1 MTAGFVKIPR
11 AILDDPVIFKDADY
25 VAVWMYLMLNA
36 VFKPVDVNFHGQ
48 KTTLQAGQLTTGRKK
63 IAEKCRVSE
72 SKVQRILK
80 RFETEHL
87 IEQRTDRQCRL
98 ITILS
103 WNRDQQSEQRN
114 EQRLNNGCT
123 TIEQR
128 VNTKKEGK
136 EGKNVNNSS
145 YYGKFGRV
153 LLSDDEYRQL
163 QTEYPNDYERAIE
176 LVDQYMERKDKTY
189 TSCTAAIRSWGIGA
203 ARKEKAENGKSS
215 NDHRRSCGKRSR
227 MAGAAG
233 RNDGTVKKF
242 DDIGFPM
249 AQDFFS

>member
-25 VAVWMYLMLNA
+25 CTVWMYLMLNA

-103 WNRDQQSEQRN
+103 WNKDQLCEQRDR
-114 EQRLNNGCT
+114 QRLDNDWS
-123 TIEQR
+123 TIGQR
-128 VNTKKEGK
+128 ANTKEKH
-136 EGKNVNNSS
+136 KNINNSS

-153 LLSDDEYRQL
+153 LLSDAEYRQL
-163 QTEYPNDYERAIE
+163 QKDYPDEYEDAIRI
-176 LVDQYMERKDKTY
+176 VDNYMERKKKSY
-189 TSCTAAIRSWGIGA
+189 QSCAAAIRSWGIGA
-203 ARKEKAENGKSS
+203 ARKEKTENGKSS
-215 NDHRRSCGKRSR
+215 NDHRGSRGKRSR
-227 MAGAAG
+227 MAGTAG
-233 RNDGTVKKF
+233 RNDGSVKKF

-249 AQDFFS
+249 AKDFFC